1 MPDRGTPRF
10 FPGCGCATLSE
21 MARNSLIEY
30 FASLRRGDDV
40 AFIEQ
45 RGFRTYSCTYA
56 ELARRAEACAASLAE
71 HHVEKGDRV
80 LLWGDN
86 SANWVAA
93 FIGCL
98 MRGAVAVPMDRIAAP
113 DFVRRVVEQTGARAA
128 FTDTELAGA
137 LHSMDILL
145 LNAPAPSPLAQPQP
159 PAART
164 TPALTRSDLA
174 EIVFT
179 SGTTAEPRGVA
190 LSHGN
195 LLASVEPLEKQIR
208 RYLRYE
214 RPFHPL
220 RFVVLL
226 PLSHVF
232 GQLLAI
238 LIPPVL
244 GAMVIFPDNLRPG
257 EILRTLRRERAT
269 VLVTVPRM
277 LESLRET
284 IERELEA
291 EGKLEKFRKDFVA
304 AEGKHFLRRCWA
316 FRALHRKT
324 GWKFWA
330 FISGGAALPAET
342 EIFWR
347 RTGFAVIQGYGL
359 TETTSLVT
367 VNHPFRTGKGSI
379 GKALP
384 GLGVRVGSGGEVMVR
399 GENVAAGYWC
409 GNALEPVTDKE
420 GWFHTGDVGEQDAQ
434 GNLYFRGRQKN
445 VIVTPAGLNIY
456 PGDLEAALR
465 RQPGVRDCVVV
476 GVESGGNAEPC
487 AALLLKAPGEDAA
500 IVQAA
505 NSELADFQRIRKW
518 LVWPEADFPR
528 TSTQKPALREI
539 QRAAQKKFRAAAG
552 DVASESHAAEGA
564 HDLLSRFLQ
573 NRAVGARGGAAGT
586 PDLSAL
592 TSLDRVELV
601 GLLEDRY
608 QIQLDETAFSEAKTA
623 DEIEKLIRQPSPSQ
637 PPSPYPRWA
646 RRWPIRRLRE
656 IAYRLL
662 VAPAVYLIAK
672 PQTRGIENLRNFQG
686 PALVISNHVADYDS
700 GLILAALPSRLRRR
714 LAIAMGGE
722 RLRGFRHPVEKNP
735 LMRLFRRVQYVLLVT
750 VFDVFPLP
758 KHAGFRESFSYIG
771 ELVDHGWNILIFP
784 EGEVTQDGEIHDFRA
799 GIGLLVSRLHV
810 PVVPVRM
817 DGVYELRKAGKIFA
831 KLGTVHVTF
840 GAPVHFPE
848 GASEADITRELQD
861 RVRAL

>member
-1 MPDRGTPRF
+1 
-10 FPGCGCATLSE
+10 
-21 MARNSLIEY
+21 MALNSLIEY
-30 FASLRRGDDV
+30 LETLRLRGDDV

-56 ELARRAEACAASLAE
+56 ELMLRAEAYAAILAK

-98 MRGAVAVPMDRIAAP
+98 MGGGVAVPMDRIAAP
-113 DFVRRVVEQTGARAA
+113 DFIRRVVEQTSARVA
-128 FTDTELAGA
+128 FTELELAPV
-137 LHSMDILL
+137 LPNMDVLP
-145 LNAPAPSPLAQPQP
+145 LNAPAAPARPQAP
-159 PAART
+159 T
-164 TPALTRSDLA
+164 TKVTPTLTRNDLA

-195 LLASVEPLEKQIR
+195 LLASIEPLEAQIR
-208 RYLRYE
+208 PYLRYE

-232 GQLLAI
+232 GQLLSI
-238 LIPPVL
+238 LIPPLL
-244 GAMVIFPDNLRPG
+244 GAAVIFPNNLRPG

-277 LESLRET
+277 LESVRET
-284 IERELEA
+284 IERELKA
-291 EGKLEKFRKDFVA
+291 EGKLEKFRTDFAA
-304 AEGKHFLRRCWA
+304 AEGKHFIRRCWT
-316 FRALHRKT
+316 FRSVHGKT

-330 FISGGAALPAET
+330 FICGGAALPAEAET
-342 EIFWR
+342 FWR
-347 RTGFAVIQGYGL
+347 RIGYAVIQGYGL

-384 GLGVRVGSGGEVMVR
+384 GLGIRVDPSGEVMVR
-399 GENVAAGYWC
+399 GENVAVGYWR
-409 GNALEPVTDKE
+409 GDTLQPVTDKE

-465 RQPGVRDCVVV
+465 RQAGARDCVVV
-476 GVESGGNAEPC
+476 GVDSGGNAEPC
-487 AALLLKAPGEDAA
+487 AVLLLKNPQGDAVT

-528 TSTQKPALREI
+528 TSTQKPVLREI
-539 QRAAQKKFRAAAG
+539 QRIAQKQFGTTAENGVSEGRA
-552 DVASESHAAEGA
+552 VEGA
-564 HDLLSRFLQ
+564 QYWLSRFLQ
-573 NRAVGARGGAAGT
+573 SRGVGASARSGANQ
-586 PDLSAL
+586 PQDLSPL
-592 TSLDRVELV
+592 SSLDRVELA
-601 GLLEDRY
+601 GLLEDHY
-608 QIQLDETAFSEAKTA
+608 QVELDETAFSEAKTA
-623 DEIEKLIRQPSPSQ
+623 AEIENLICRPPPAQQPFI
-637 PPSPYPRWA
+637 YPRWS
-646 RRWPIRRLRE
+646 RPWPMRWLRE
-656 IAYRLL
+656 IAWRLL
-662 VAPAVYLIAK
+662 VAPAIYLIAK
-672 PQTRGIENLRNFQG
+672 PQTRGLGHLRGIRG
-686 PALVISNHVADYDS
+686 PAIIISNHVADYDS
-700 GLILAALPSRLRRR
+700 GLIMAALPSWMRHR

-722 RLRGFRHPVEKNP
+722 RLRDFRHPVGNNP
-735 LMRLFRRVQYVLLVT
+735 FTRLLRRIQYILLVT
-750 VFDVFPLP
+750 IFNVFPLP

-784 EGEVTQDGEIHDFRA
+784 EGEVTQDDNVHPFRA

-810 PVVPVRM
+810 PVIPARINSI
-817 DGVYELRKAGKIFA
+817 YELRKSGQHFA
-831 KLGTVHVTF
+831 KFGTVHITF
-840 GAPVHFPE
+840 GAPMRFPE
-848 GASEADITRELQD
+848 DTPAADITHELEN
-861 RVRAL
+861 RVRGL